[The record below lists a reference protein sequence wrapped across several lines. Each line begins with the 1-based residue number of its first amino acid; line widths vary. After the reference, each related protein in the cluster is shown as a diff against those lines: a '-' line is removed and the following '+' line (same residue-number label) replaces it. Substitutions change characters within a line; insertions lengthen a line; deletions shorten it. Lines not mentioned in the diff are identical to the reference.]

1 MALTILEI
9 NERAREEL
17 SRVTGLELSTTLATA
32 KVEEGWAVNVELI
45 EKHSI
50 PDGMDLLANYEA
62 VLDDFGN
69 MLSFKRIRMRKRSD
83 SEVEFEE
90 EF

>member
-1 MALTILEI
+1 MALTIAEI

-17 SRVTGLELSTTLATA
+17 SKVTGLELSTTLSSA
-32 KVEEGWAVNVELI
+32 KVEQGWSVNCEMI

-50 PDGMDLLANYEA
+50 PDGMDLLATYEA
-62 VLDDFGN
+62 VMDDFGN
-69 MLSFKRIRMRKRSD
+69 LLSFRRVRMRKRID

-90 EF
+90 E

>member
-1 MALTILEI
+1 MALTIAEV

-17 SRVTGLELSTTLATA
+17 SKVTGLELSTTLGSA
-32 KVEEGWAVNVELI
+32 KVEQGWAVQVEMI

-50 PDGMDLLANYEA
+50 PDGMDLLAAYEA
-62 VLDDFGN
+62 VMDDFGN
-69 MLSFKRIRMRKRSD
+69 LLSFRRIRMRKRID

-90 EF
+90 E

>member
-1 MALTILEI
+1 MALTLAEI

-17 SRVTGLELSTTLATA
+17 SKVTGLELATTLSTA
-32 KVEEGWAVNVELI
+32 KVEQGWAVDVELI

-50 PDGMDLLANYEA
+50 PDGMDLLATYEA
-62 VLDDFGN
+62 LVDDFGN
-69 MLSFKRIRMRKRSD
+69 MLSFRRIRMRKRID

-90 EF
+90 E

>member
-1 MALTILEI
+1 MALTIQEI

-17 SRVTGLELSTTLATA
+17 SRVTGLELSTTLSTG
-32 KVEEGWAVNVELI
+32 KEEKGLVSWVELI

-50 PDGMDLLANYEA
+50 PDGMDLMATYEA

-69 MLSFKRIRMRKRSD
+69 LLSFKRVRMRKRLD
-83 SEVEFEE
+83 AEVEFEE
-90 EF
+90 E

>member
-1 MALTILEI
+1 MALTIAEI

-17 SRVTGLELSTTLATA
+17 SKVTGLELSTTLSTE
-32 KVEEGWAVNVELI
+32 KVEQGWQVWVELV

-50 PDGMDLLANYEA
+50 PDGMDLLATYES

-69 MLSFKRIRMRKRSD
+69 LLSFKRVRMRKRID

-90 EF
+90 E

>member
-1 MALTILEI
+1 
-9 NERAREEL
+9 
-17 SRVTGLELSTTLATA
+17 
-32 KVEEGWAVNVELI
+32 
-45 EKHSI
+45 
-50 PDGMDLLANYEA
+50 MDLLAAYEA

-69 MLSFKRIRMRKRSD
+69 MLSFKRIRMRKRID

>member
-17 SRVTGLELSTTLATA
+17 SKITGLELSTTLSTA
-32 KVEEGWAVNVELI
+32 KVEQGWAVNVELI

-50 PDGMDLLANYEA
+50 PDGMDLLACYEA
-62 VLDDFGN
+62 MVDDFGN
-69 MLSFKRIRMRKRSD
+69 LLSFKRIRMRKRID

>member
-1 MALTILEI
+1 MALTIQEI

-17 SRVTGLELSTTLATA
+17 TKVTGLELSTTLSTA
-32 KVEEGWAVNVELI
+32 KVEDGWAVDVELV

-50 PDGMDLLANYEA
+50 PDGMDLLATYEA

-69 MLSFKRIRMRKRSD
+69 MLSFKRIRMRKRVD
-83 SEVEFEE
+83 SEVEFAE